1 MLGTIVNTIA
11 VIIGGLIG
19 LCLKKGLP
27 SRISDA
33 VMTGVALCT
42 IYIGITGCLDG
53 QNALITVLSIAIGT
67 VIGTLL
73 DLDGKLNHLGQSLEN
88 KFKNPSGEKTSLA
101 EGFVSASLLFCV
113 GAMTIVGSLQSGLT
127 GNHEMLFTKSLLDFI
142 SSIVF
147 ASTMGVGV
155 ILSSIFVFVYQGAI
169 TMLSSFLSPFLSD
182 AVVAEMTCV
191 GSLLL
196 IGLGLNLLGI
206 TKIKIMNYIPAI
218 FLPILLCAFM

>member
-19 LCLKKGLP
+19 LLLKKGLP

-42 IYIGITGCLDG
+42 IYIGISGCLDG
-53 QNALITVLSIAIGT
+53 KNALITVLSIAVGA
-67 VIGTLL
+67 VIGTLF
-73 DLDGKLNHLGQSLEN
+73 DLDGKLNRLGESLEK
-88 KFKNPSGEKTSLA
+88 KFKNPTSEKTSVA

-155 ILSSIFVFVYQGAI
+155 ILSGVFVFVYQGAI
-169 TMLSSFLSPFLSD
+169 TLLSSFVSPFLSD
-182 AVVAEMTCV
+182 AVVAEMTCA
-191 GSLLL
+191 GLLLL
-196 IGLGLNLLGI
+196 IGLGLNLLGV

-218 FLPILLCAFM
+218 FLPILFCIFM

>member
-11 VIIGGLIG
+11 VIVGGLIG
-19 LCLKKGLP
+19 LFLKKGLP
-27 SRISDA
+27 RKISDA

-42 IYIGITGCLDG
+42 IYIGISGCLDG
-53 QNALITVLSIAIGT
+53 KNALITVLSIAIGT

-73 DLDGKLNHLGQSLEN
+73 DLDGNLNRLGERIEN
-88 KFKNPSGEKTSLA
+88 KYKKSENDKTSLA

-127 GNHEMLFTKSLLDFI
+127 GNHEMLFTKSMLDFI

-147 ASTMGVGV
+147 ASSMGVGV

-169 TMLSSFLSPFLSD
+169 TLLSSFAAPFLSET
-182 AVVAEMTCV
+182 VIAEMTCV

-218 FLPILLCAFM
+218 FLPVIFCIFM